1 MQARG
6 FALGGS
12 GGSADFSRKA
22 RHFQYTEAVTGIS
35 AKIRSLVSEI
45 EEAANACGRDPK
57 TVRLLAVSK
66 TFPLEAVLEAHAAGQ
81 MLFGENRVQEGRDK
95 IPGLREPGVEW
106 HLIGH
111 LQTNKAKLAA
121 ELFDVIESL
130 DSPKLA
136 ERLNICC
143 EQIGKVMP
151 VLIQVNVGGETQKYG
166 VTPVELSSVVELVDS
181 LPNLRLDGLMAIPP
195 WDADPERIR
204 PFFREMRQLLERVNS
219 DRPEALPE
227 LSMGMSGDFRVAI
240 QEGAT
245 LVRIGTAIFGA
256 R

>member
-1 MQARG
+1 MTAIN
-6 FALGGS
+6 S
-12 GGSADFSRKA
+12 
-22 RHFQYTEAVTGIS
+22 
-35 AKIRSLVSEI
+35 KIRSLLSEI
-45 EEAANACGRDPK
+45 EEAAIACGRHPES
-57 TVRLLAVSK
+57 VRLLAVSK

-81 MLFGENRVQEGRDK
+81 MLFGENRVQEGREK
-95 IPGLREPGVEW
+95 IPGLRQPGVEW

-111 LQTNKAKLAA
+111 LQTNKARLAA
-121 ELFDVIESL
+121 ELFDVVESI
-130 DSPKLA
+130 DSSKLA
-136 ERLNICC
+136 ERLNTCC

-166 VTPVELSSVVELVDS
+166 VAPAELPEVVELIDT
-181 LPNLRLDGLMAIPP
+181 LPNLKLDGLMAIPP
-195 WDADPERIR
+195 WDPDPERIR
-204 PFFREMRQLLERVNS
+204 PFFREMRQLLDRVS
-219 DRPEALPE
+219 SQRPEPLSE